1 MSSATLEP
9 TERRTDPIA
18 VMHESLASMCRSG
31 VPLPRAFEM
40 LAGDLRRGPLR
51 DAAQGLTQDL
61 SDGVPFAEAYAR
73 HSGSFP
79 PAYSALVSAG
89 MAAGD
94 LPSALAE
101 IARHAERRARVS
113 RTMRRAL
120 AAPLVSAVFVLLVGT
135 GLLLFV
141 APHFEELKATID
153 SQRQMSDL
161 VGSAPRALVG
171 TRTIATGFAL
181 ALLAASVL
189 GALLFAWVRSP
200 LDGRSGV
207 RALGLRWPVIG
218 RLRLY
223 AGLAGALSTLSAL
236 VHRGVPLPEALDL
249 TASTAEEPALRAD
262 LLAMAAAAHDGA
274 GLDQAARDAGLL
286 PPSELWL
293 LRAAQERGA
302 PQEGLDDLAVQYT
315 ERLDRT
321 IVRFAAIITP
331 SAEIAVGVVV
341 FVLAYTFVV
350 PISEMSIRMLGGF

>member
-1 MSSATLEP
+1 
-9 TERRTDPIA
+9 
-18 VMHESLASMCRSG
+18 MHESLASMCRSG

-40 LAGDLRRGPLR
+40 LAADLRRGPLR
-51 DAAQGLTQDL
+51 DAARGLTQDL
-61 SDGVPFAEAYAR
+61 SDGVPFAAAYAR
-73 HSGSFP
+73 HAESFP
-79 PAYSALVSAG
+79 PAYSALISAG

-113 RTMRRAL
+113 RCMRRAL
-120 AAPLVSAVFVLLVGT
+120 AAPLVSATFVLVVGT
-135 GLLLFV
+135 ALLFFV
-141 APHFEELKATID
+141 APRFEALGETIGAFSSIGD
-153 SQRQMSDL
+153 IYNGTTSTPVNSRL
-161 VGSAPRALVG
+161 LAVGS
-171 TRTIATGFAL
+171 AL
-181 ALLAASVL
+181 ALLAVSVV
-189 GALLFAWVRSP
+189 GALLFAWRRSP

-223 AGLAGALSTLSAL
+223 AGLSGALSTLSAL
-236 VHRGVPLPEALDL
+236 VQRGVPLPEALDL
-249 TASTAEEPALRAD
+249 TASTAEEPALRAN
-262 LLAMAAAAHDGA
+262 LLTMAAAAHDGV

-302 PQEGLDDLAVQYT
+302 PQEGLDDLASQYT

-321 IVRFAAIITP
+321 VARTASVVTP
-331 SAEIAVGVVV
+331 AAEIAIGIVV

-350 PISEMSIRMLGGF
+350 PISEMSIRILGGF